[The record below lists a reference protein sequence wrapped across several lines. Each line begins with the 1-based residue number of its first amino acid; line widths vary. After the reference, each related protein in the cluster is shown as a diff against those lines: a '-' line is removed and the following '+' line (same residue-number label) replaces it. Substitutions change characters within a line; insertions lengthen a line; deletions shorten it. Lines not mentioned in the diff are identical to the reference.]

1 MWSLASRRQLS
12 RRSLA
17 FALVLLL
24 HLLLLLALIL
34 ITPEP
39 PPGGGRDAIVAVLLP
54 NVAKQPAE
62 AKPQPPKPR
71 QERQQSERI
80 RAPDPIVKTP
90 DAEAQDYV
98 LGPVPNIDIRNLPNR
113 RSELAAAAPAA
124 PAASDSAAIGSGPDG
139 KPLYAAQWQ
148 REPRDNEVAP
158 YLPRR
163 VPAGAWA
170 LIACKTAPQFRVED
184 CQELAD
190 APRGLGLARAIRNAA
205 WQFRVLP
212 PRLGGQALIG
222 AWVQIRFDFRDGST
236 SSP

>member
-17 FALVLLL
+17 FALVVAL
-24 HLLLLLALIL
+24 HLLLLAALIL

-39 PPGGGRDAIVAVLLP
+39 PPGNGRDAITAVLLP
-54 NVAKQPAE
+54 NIASKPAE
-62 AKPQPPKPR
+62 ARPQPPQPKPKR
-71 QERQQSERI
+71 TDSERI
-80 RAPDPIVKTP
+80 RAPEPMVKTP
-90 DAEAQDYV
+90 DAEPQDYV
-98 LGPVPNIDIRNLPNR
+98 LGPLPSVDIRNLPNR

-139 KPLYAAQWQ
+139 KPLYAAEWQ

-190 APRGLGLARAIRNAA
+190 APPGSGLARAIRNAA

-222 AWVQIRFDFRDGST
+222 AWVQIRFDFRDAGEQR
-236 SSP
+236 P

>member
-1 MWSLASRRQLS
+1 MWSLVSRRQLS

-17 FALVLLL
+17 FALVLVL
-24 HLLLLLALIL
+24 HLLLLAALIL

-39 PPGGGRDAIVAVLLP
+39 PPGGGRDSIVAVLLP
-54 NVAKQPAE
+54 NQAAQKPE

-71 QERQQSERI
+71 EQRQDNERI
-80 RAPDPIVKTP
+80 RAPQPMVKTP
-90 DAEAQDYV
+90 DAEPQDYV

-190 APRGLGLARAIRNAA
+190 APPGSGLARAIRNAA

-222 AWVQIRFDFRDGST
+222 AWVQIRFDFRDEST